1 MKNLVLTLF
10 LSLGFTT
17 FAQAAGNAVID
28 TKANC
33 PKPEYPKASLM
44 NEEQGTVTLSLL
56 VNTDGSVAESKVE
69 KSSGSKGLD
78 KAALKALT
86 ACKFKPSGKADWQNI
101 EYTWTLQ

>member
-1 MKNLVLTLF
+1 MKNLALTLL

-17 FAQAAGNAVID
+17 FSQAAGNAVID
-28 TKANC
+28 NKSNC

-56 VNTDGSVAESKVE
+56 VKEDGSVSDSKVE

-78 KAALKALT
+78 KAALKALSV
-86 ACKFKPSGKADWQNI
+86 CKFKPTGKSDWQTI